1 VSSLPKPR
9 ILIIDDEKNI
19 CDSLIRVCRA
29 EGYEAVSAPD
39 GQSGLDLL
47 SQFKPDA
54 VFCDLKMPGLSGFE
68 VLERGLAQDPHAV
81 FVVITGYATIGS
93 AVESIKKG
101 AFDFLPKPFTPEE
114 LRIIARRALARS
126 RLLHETDRLR
136 REKERMQEKFMGMV
150 SHQLRSPLVAVR
162 QYHDVLLEG
171 MAGELSGE
179 QREIL
184 GRSRHRLNELL
195 ELIRDWLSFSRLDE
209 KAVRANAERFALRPF
224 LKEIT
229 AFLQKSVEEKKVRI
243 ILPEDDGI
251 TVCGDRRLLKEA
263 LVNCLS
269 NAVQYNR
276 AGGEVAVHV
285 SRDEGG
291 VSIRI
296 RDTGMGIPDQDLEK
310 IFDEFFRCR
319 ETRDIPGTGLGLA
332 IVKRIIELHGGT
344 VGVTSRLGEGSEFTL
359 RLPDPAN
366 QESGAAELKGEEG

>member
-68 VLERGLAQDPHAV
+68 VLER
-81 FVVITGYATIGS
+81 YATIGS

-285 SRDEGG
+285 SRDEGS

-359 RLPDPAN
+359 RMPDPAN